1 MQISSFGLWRL
12 ERGFEA
18 AANAAP
24 SIILPSCW
32 QLETTKGSDCHSCLD
47 CRRWFMGSCDFIMR
61 LFLAECEI
69 KMAADGLSHE
79 DEIGKLTWQQ
89 VIAKYQHPSISRST
103 WQVINTLVPYF
114 ALWFLMVL
122 SLKVSYWLTLLL
134 AIPTAGFMM
143 RTFILFH
150 DCGHG
155 SFFESKRANDT
166 LGIITGI
173 LTFTPYYS
181 WRHAHAVHHA
191 TVADLDRR
199 GVGDVWTLTVKEYQA
214 LPGWKK
220 LVYRVVRNPLIMFTI
235 GSLAVFLIGH
245 RFAKRGDARRE
256 RFSVYWTNLALLGII
271 TLLSFTIGLKA
282 FILVQLPILFFGTS
296 AGVWLF
302 YVQHQFE
309 GTYWARHDNWDY
321 LTAALKGSS
330 FYKLPGVLQ
339 WFTGNI
345 GFHHIHHVSP
355 RIPNYLLEKC
365 HNSYPLFRQVK
376 PLTLLSSLRS
386 LRLRLWDEDAQK
398 LVGYAELKKLQNA
411 SM

>member
-1 MQISSFGLWRL
+1 MAIEDVPLEIDAGKSS
-12 ERGFEA
+12 
-18 AANAAP
+18 
-24 SIILPSCW
+24 
-32 QLETTKGSDCHSCLD
+32 
-47 CRRWFMGSCDFIMR
+47 
-61 LFLAECEI
+61 
-69 KMAADGLSHE
+69 
-79 DEIGKLTWQQ
+79 WQQ
-89 VIAKYQHPSISRST
+89 VIAKYQHPLVSRSV

-122 SLKVSYWLTLLL
+122 SLQVSYWLTLLL
-134 AIPTAGFMM
+134 AIPAAGFMI

-155 SFFESKRANDT
+155 SFFESQRANDT
-166 LGIITGI
+166 LGIITGL

-214 LPGWKK
+214 LPSWNK
-220 LVYRVVRNPLIMFTI
+220 LVYRIVRNPLIMFTI

-256 RFSVYWTNLALLGII
+256 RMGVLWTNLALLGII
-271 TLLSFTIGLKA
+271 TLLSFIIGLKA

-296 AGVWLF
+296 VGVWLF

-321 LTAALKGSS
+321 LTASLKGSS
-330 FYKLPGVLQ
+330 FYKLPRVLQ

-355 RIPNYLLEKC
+355 RIPNYLLENC
-365 HNSYPLFRQVK
+365 HNAYPLFQQVK

-386 LRLRLWDEDAQK
+386 LRLRFWDEDAQK
-398 LVGYAELKKLQNA
+398 LVGYAELKKIPKA

>member
-1 MQISSFGLWRL
+1 MTIAGPIP
-12 ERGFEA
+12 EIEA
-18 AANAAP
+18 
-24 SIILPSCW
+24 
-32 QLETTKGSDCHSCLD
+32 
-47 CRRWFMGSCDFIMR
+47 
-61 LFLAECEI
+61 
-69 KMAADGLSHE
+69 E
-79 DEIGKLTWQQ
+79 DPTWKQ
-89 VIAKYQHPSISRST
+89 VIAKYQQPEMGHSI
-103 WQVINTLVPYF
+103 WQIINTLVPYI
-114 ALWFLMVL
+114 ALWVLMVL
-122 SLKVSYWLTLLL
+122 SLRVSYWLTLLL
-134 AIPTAGFMM
+134 AIPAAGFMI

-155 SFFESKRANDT
+155 SFFKSKRANDT

-199 GVGDVWTLTVKEYQA
+199 GVGDVMTLTVKEYQA
-214 LPGWKK
+214 LSGWRK
-220 LVYRVVRNPLIMFTI
+220 LGYRLVRQPLIMFTVGSLAVFLIGHRFAKRGDARRERFSVYWTNLALAGIITLLSFTI

-256 RFSVYWTNLALLGII
+256 RFSVYWTNLALLGVI
-271 TLLSFTIGLKA
+271 TLLSFIIGLKA

-309 GTYWARHDNWDY
+309 GTYWARHNNWDY
-321 LTAALKGSS
+321 LTAALQGSS
-330 FYKLPGVLQ
+330 FYKLPRVLQ
-339 WFTGNI
+339 WFSGNI

-355 RIPNYLLEKC
+355 RIPNYLLENC
-365 HNSYPLFRQVK
+365 HNAHPLFREVK

-398 LVGYAELKKLQNA
+398 LVGYAELKKIPKVTI
-411 SM
+411 

>member
-1 MQISSFGLWRL
+1 MAIEDVPL
-12 ERGFEA
+12 EIDA
-18 AANAAP
+18 
-24 SIILPSCW
+24 
-32 QLETTKGSDCHSCLD
+32 
-47 CRRWFMGSCDFIMR
+47 
-61 LFLAECEI
+61 
-69 KMAADGLSHE
+69 
-79 DEIGKLTWQQ
+79 GKLPWQQ
-89 VIAKYQHPSISRST
+89 VIAKYQQPQVSRSV

-134 AIPTAGFMM
+134 AIPAAGFMM

-214 LPGWKK
+214 LPGWNK

-245 RFAKRGDARRE
+245 RFAKHGDARRE
-256 RFSVYWTNLALLGII
+256 RFSVYWTNLALLGVI
-271 TLLSFTIGLKA
+271 TLLSFMIGLKA

-309 GTYWARHDNWDY
+309 GTYWARHNNWDY
-321 LTAALKGSS
+321 LTAALQGSS
-330 FYKLPGVLQ
+330 FYKLPRVLQ
-339 WFTGNI
+339 WFSGNI

-355 RIPNYLLEKC
+355 RIPNYLLENC
-365 HNSYPLFRQVK
+365 HNAHPLFREVK

-386 LRLRLWDEDAQK
+386 LRLRLWDEDTQK
-398 LVGYAELKKLQNA
+398 LVGYAELKQMQKA
-411 SM
+411 SV

>member
-1 MQISSFGLWRL
+1 MN
-12 ERGFEA
+12 RG
-18 AANAAP
+18 
-24 SIILPSCW
+24 
-32 QLETTKGSDCHSCLD
+32 
-47 CRRWFMGSCDFIMR
+47 
-61 LFLAECEI
+61 
-69 KMAADGLSHE
+69 
-79 DEIGKLTWQQ
+79 DEPELLTWQQ
-89 VIAKYQHPSISRST
+89 VIARHQHPSISRSL
-103 WQVINTLVPYF
+103 WQVVNTLAPYLAF
-114 ALWFLMVL
+114 WVLMVL
-122 SLKVSYWLTLLL
+122 SLRVSYWLTLLL
-134 AIPTAGFMM
+134 AVPAAGFMI

-155 SFFESKRANDT
+155 SFFESQRANDT

-214 LPGWKK
+214 LSGWKK
-220 LVYRVVRNPLIMFTI
+220 LVYRVTRNPLIMFTI
-235 GSLAVFLIGH
+235 GSSAVFIIGH

-256 RFSVYWTNLALLGII
+256 RMSVLWTNLVLLGII
-271 TLLSFTIGLKA
+271 ILFSFTIGLKA

-296 AGVWLF
+296 VGVWLF

-309 GTYWARHDNWDY
+309 GTYWARHSQWDY

-330 FYKLPGVLQ
+330 FYKLPRVLQ

-355 RIPNYLLEKC
+355 RIPNYLLENC
-365 HNSYPLFRQVK
+365 HNAHPLFRQVK
-376 PLTLLSSLRS
+376 PLTLLSSLKS
-386 LRLRLWDEDAQK
+386 LRLRLWDEDTQK
-398 LVGYAELKKLQNA
+398 LVGFAELKRMPKA
-411 SM
+411 PA

>member
-1 MQISSFGLWRL
+1 
-12 ERGFEA
+12 
-18 AANAAP
+18 
-24 SIILPSCW
+24 
-32 QLETTKGSDCHSCLD
+32 
-47 CRRWFMGSCDFIMR
+47 
-61 LFLAECEI
+61 
-69 KMAADGLSHE
+69 MAIDGLTPE
-79 DEIGKLTWQQ
+79 RETERLTWQQ
-89 VIAKYQHPSISRST
+89 VIARHQHPLVSRST
-103 WQVINTLVPYF
+103 WQVINTLAPYF
-114 ALWFLMVL
+114 ALWILMVL
-122 SLKVSYWLTLLL
+122 SLRVSYWLTLLL
-134 AIPTAGFMM
+134 AIPAAGFMI

-220 LVYRVVRNPLIMFTI
+220 LVYQVARNPLIMFTV

-256 RFSVYWTNLALLGII
+256 RYSVYWTNLALAGII

-282 FILVQLPILFFGTS
+282 FILIQLPILFFGTS
-296 AGVWLF
+296 VGVWLF

-309 GTYWARHDNWDY
+309 GTYWARHEEWDY
-321 LTAALKGSS
+321 LAAALKGSS
-330 FYKLPGVLQ
+330 YYKLPGVLQ

-355 RIPNYLLEKC
+355 RIPNYQLEKC
-365 HNSYPLFRQVK
+365 HNAHPLFQQVE
-376 PLTLLSSLRS
+376 PLTLLSSVKS
-386 LRLRLWDEDAQK
+386 LRLRLWDEEAQK
-398 LVGYAELKKLQNA
+398 LVGYAEMKKAQKA

>member
-1 MQISSFGLWRL
+1 MAIYQVISEDDS
-12 ERGFEA
+12 E
-18 AANAAP
+18 
-24 SIILPSCW
+24 
-32 QLETTKGSDCHSCLD
+32 K
-47 CRRWFMGSCDFIMR
+47 
-61 LFLAECEI
+61 
-69 KMAADGLSHE
+69 LSW
-79 DEIGKLTWQQ
+79 KQ
-89 VIAKYQHPSISRST
+89 VIAKYQQPELVRSI
-103 WQVINTLVPYF
+103 WQIINTLVPYF
-114 ALWFLMVL
+114 ALWVLMVL
-122 SLKVSYWLTLLL
+122 SLQVSYWLTLLL
-134 AIPTAGFMM
+134 AIPAAGFMI

-155 SFFESKRANDT
+155 SFFKSKRANAT

-199 GVGDVWTLTVKEYQA
+199 GVGDVLTLTVKEYQA
-214 LPGWKK
+214 LPGRKK
-220 LVYRVVRNPLIMFTI
+220 LGYRLVRQPLVMFTV

-245 RFAKRGDARRE
+245 RFSKRGDARRE
-256 RFSVYWTNLALLGII
+256 RWSVYWTNLALAGII

-282 FILVQLPILFFGTS
+282 FILVQLPILVLGTS

-309 GTYWARHDNWDY
+309 GTYWARHNNWDY

-330 FYKLPGVLQ
+330 FYKLPRVLQ

-345 GFHHIHHVSP
+345 GYHHIHHVSP

-365 HNSYPLFRQVK
+365 HNAHPLFQQVK
-376 PLTLLSSLRS
+376 PLTLTSSLRS
-386 LRLRLWDEDAQK
+386 LRLRFWDEEAQK
-398 LVGYAELKKLQNA
+398 LVGFAELKKTVKA
-411 SM
+411 SA

>member
-1 MQISSFGLWRL
+1 MN
-12 ERGFEA
+12 EA
-18 AANAAP
+18 
-24 SIILPSCW
+24 
-32 QLETTKGSDCHSCLD
+32 
-47 CRRWFMGSCDFIMR
+47 
-61 LFLAECEI
+61 
-69 KMAADGLSHE
+69 KMAINSLTPNNKT
-79 DEIGKLTWQQ
+79 GKLTWQQ
-89 VIAKYQHPSISRST
+89 VIANYQHPSVSRSA
-103 WQVINTLVPYF
+103 WQVINTLAPYF
-114 ALWFLMVL
+114 ALWALMVL
-122 SLKVSYWLTLLL
+122 SLRVSYWLTLLL
-134 AIPTAGFMM
+134 AIPAAGFMI

-155 SFFESKRANDT
+155 SFFKSRRANDA

-181 WRHAHAVHHA
+181 WRHAHAIHHA
-191 TVADLDRR
+191 SVSDLDRR

-220 LVYRVVRNPLIMFTI
+220 LVYRVARNPLIMFTV

-245 RFAKRGDARRE
+245 RFAKKGDAWRE
-256 RFSVYWTNLALLGII
+256 RMSVVWTNLALLGII

-296 AGVWLF
+296 VGVWLF

-309 GTYWARHDNWDY
+309 GTYWARHKQWDY

-355 RIPNYLLEKC
+355 RIPNYFLEDC
-365 HNSYPLFRQVK
+365 HNAHPLFQQVK
-376 PLTLLSSLRS
+376 PLTLLGSLRS
-386 LRLRLWDEDAQK
+386 LRLNLWDEDAQK
-398 LVGYAELKKLQNA
+398 LVGFGELKKIPKA
-411 SM
+411 SF